1 MQRTLRKLRAK
12 PEPYVVDTTFIL
24 KRGFWLENSEK
35 QRITRFLAVLIVTAL
50 LVGLVAGGFLS
61 YSIASQ
67 RIKSLQDQIDGLQG
81 QISELSSS
89 QNISEL
95 QSQINDLH
103 EHINEL
109 QNQISTLQ
117 QQLSELPSSQNIT
130 YITWDNISLSELYE
144 AVKDSVVTIRGIIAQ
159 YPYYTQV
166 QGSGFVYNFTGQM
179 VIITNHH
186 VVNNAFNISVTF
198 INGNG
203 YAATVLGSDPYADL
217 AVLSTD
223 APQSEYKPLEIVSS
237 STLKVGDPVI
247 AVGNPFGLTGTVT
260 TGIVSQLGRTI
271 RTETTGGFAIANV
284 IQITAPINPGNS
296 GGPLLN
302 YRGQVVGVT
311 TAIVADSQGLGFAIP
326 SNTILREI
334 ESLVET
340 GSYTQHSWLGL
351 AGTEMSYEIAT
362 VMNVNVT
369 YGWLIAQVVSG
380 GPSDEAGLQGGTQQ
394 VLIAGSWV
402 TIGGDIIIALNETRI
417 VNGDDLATYLEEYT
431 LPGQTV
437 NVTIVRNNLTMTL
450 PVELGTRPQ
459 PPS

>member
-1 MQRTLRKLRAK
+1 M
-12 PEPYVVDTTFIL
+12 
-24 KRGFWLENSEK
+24 ENAQK
-35 QRITRFLAVLIVTAL
+35 QRITRFSALFIVIAL

-61 YSIASQ
+61 YSIVSQ

-81 QISELSSS
+81 QISEL
-89 QNISEL
+89 L
-95 QSQINDLH
+95 
-103 EHINEL
+103 
-109 QNQISTLQ
+109 
-117 QQLSELPSSQNIT
+117 SSQNIT
-130 YITWDNISLSELYE
+130 SLSEIYE
-144 AVKDSVVTIRGIIAQ
+144 AVKDSVVTIRGIIVQ

-186 VVNNAFNISVTF
+186 VVNNALNISVTF

-247 AVGNPFGLTGTVT
+247 AVGNPFGLTGTMT

-271 RTETTGGFAIANV
+271 RTETTGGFAIANI

-302 YRGQVVGVT
+302 FRGQVVGVT
-311 TAIVADSQGLGFAIP
+311 TAIVAGAQGLGFAIP

-351 AGTEMSYEIAT
+351 AGTDMTYEIAT
-362 VMNVNVT
+362 RINVNVT

-450 PVELGTRPQ
+450 PVELGTRPP